1 VVTAPVKDC
10 WLCVSP
16 PFCVSER
23 KTSGTVV
30 KPAAEICC
38 AVITVTGAGPSICV
52 RAMRD
57 PVTWMVC
64 SSVGAGSSAGAALLA
79 GGGGG
84 GAFGAGRA
92 GAGAACTMMTA
103 PEVSRWVA

>member
-16 PFCVSER
+16 PFWVSER
-23 KTSGTVV
+23 NTSGTLV
-30 KPAAEICC
+30 KPAASIWL

-52 RAMRD
+52 RAMRE

-64 SSVGAGSSAGAALLA
+64 SSVGSGASGGVALL
-79 GGGGG
+79 GGG
-84 GAFGAGRA
+84 GAGRGACRTG
-92 GAGAACTMMTA
+92 
-103 PEVSRWVA
+103 